1 MLNPI
6 QTTQKG
12 FMCGSGRNA
21 RSCDAPLWSYR
32 AARLATRRASAS
44 CIRRACVQCTAPGP
58 TRPRGETV
66 NWLLLAILGYVL
78 VQFAIGTWVSR
89 RMASEADYILAG
101 RRLGVGL
108 ITFSVFATYFG
119 AEAIVA
125 SGGAVYEKGLTGA
138 LVDPV
143 GYAVAIILVGVFF
156 ARALWS
162 RGLTTFADL
171 FRHRYSAGVEQLVVV
186 VLVPGSVIWAA
197 AQVRAFGQIMSA
209 NSGLGLVAAITLAA
223 FLVAAY
229 SVVGGLLADAVTD
242 VIQGLAVVFG
252 LILLGAVVAVHVGG
266 VPAGLA
272 RLEPEQLQLFRAD
285 AGLLDMLEQL
295 AVPIGGTIVAVEL
308 ISRFLGARTAE
319 VARLGTVLG
328 GAMYLLIGLI
338 PVFLGLMAPHIT
350 GTVSDSEQVVPRL
363 AEVFLPGVLYVA
375 FVGAIISAIL
385 SAVHAALHA
394 PASQISHNIVV
405 RLVPGMT
412 DRGKLWSVRFTVMAL
427 SIVAYLLSV
436 TSQRIHDLVETA
448 SAFGSAGVFV
458 TALFALFTRF
468 GGAASAYASVA
479 AGMLVWAAGKY
490 AVGTGHALP
499 FRVAGGHDRLRR
511 RCFAGAPTQMNNHS
525 EIGGVAVK
533 PALPLRTAAAF
544 CPDQR

>member
-1 MLNPI
+1 MHPI
-6 QTTQKG
+6 
-12 FMCGSGRNA
+12 
-21 RSCDAPLWSYR
+21 
-32 AARLATRRASAS
+32 
-44 CIRRACVQCTAPGP
+44 GP

-66 NWLLLAILGYVL
+66 NWLLVAILGYVL
-78 VQFAIGTWVSR
+78 AQFAIGTWVSR
-89 RMASEADYILAG
+89 RMVSEADYILAG

-171 FRHRYSAGVEQLVVV
+171 FRQRYSAGVERLVVV

-197 AQVRAFGQIMSA
+197 AQVRAFGQILSA
-209 NSGLGLVAAITLAA
+209 NSGLGLLAAITLAA

-252 LILLGAVVAVHVGG
+252 LILLGAIVAIHVGG
-266 VPAGLA
+266 VSAGLA
-272 RLEPEQLQLFRAD
+272 QLKPEQIQLFSAD
-285 AGLLDMLEQL
+285 VSLLDTLEQL

-328 GAMYLLIGLI
+328 GALYLLIGLI

-350 GTVSDSEQVVPRL
+350 TTVSDSEQVVSRL
-363 AEVFLPGVLYVA
+363 AEVFLPGVLFVA

-394 PASQISHNIVV
+394 PAAQISHNIVV
-405 RLVPGMT
+405 RLVPSLT

-427 SIVAYLLSV
+427 SVVAYLLSV

-479 AGMLVWAAGKY
+479 AGMLVWAVGKY
-490 AVGTGHALP
+490 A
-499 FRVAGGHDRLRR
+499 AGLTTPYLLGLL
-511 RCFAGAPTQMNNHS
+511 AAT
-525 EIGGVAVK
+525 IAYVGVALLEPGRK
-533 PALPLRTAAAF
+533 
-544 CPDQR
+544 

>member
-1 MLNPI
+1 M
-6 QTTQKG
+6 
-12 FMCGSGRNA
+12 
-21 RSCDAPLWSYR
+21 
-32 AARLATRRASAS
+32 
-44 CIRRACVQCTAPGP
+44 GP

-66 NWLLLAILGYVL
+66 NWVLLAILAYVL

-252 LILLGAVVAVHVGG
+252 LILLGAVVAIHVGG
-266 VPAGLA
+266 IPAGLA

-285 AGLLDMLEQL
+285 AGLPDMLEQL

-328 GAMYLLIGLI
+328 GAMYLVIGLI
-338 PVFLGLMAPHIT
+338 PVFLGLMAPHVT
-350 GTVSDSEQVVPRL
+350 GTVPDSEQVVPRL
-363 AEVFLPGVLYVA
+363 GEVFLPGVLYVA

-394 PASQISHNIVV
+394 PASQISHNIVL
-405 RLVPGMT
+405 RLIPGMT

-468 GGAASAYASVA
+468 GGSASAYASVA

-490 AVGTGHALP
+490 AVGLATPYLFGLLAATIAYVGVALLE
-499 FRVAGGHDRLRR
+499 LRR
-511 RCFAGAPTQMNNHS
+511 
-525 EIGGVAVK
+525 K
-533 PALPLRTAAAF
+533 
-544 CPDQR
+544 